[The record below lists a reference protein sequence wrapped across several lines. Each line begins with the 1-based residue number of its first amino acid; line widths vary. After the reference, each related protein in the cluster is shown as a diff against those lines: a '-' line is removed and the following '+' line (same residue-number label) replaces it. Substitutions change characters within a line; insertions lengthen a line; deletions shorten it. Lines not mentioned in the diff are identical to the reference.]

1 MSQLSKAQLATENS
15 TSFPNNTTGYIT
27 PALLRDFNTNM
38 IDSNVNQTVYTTDSA
53 SFDSR
58 IDSLESFSSSIA
70 IDYINQ
76 TELNAATASLSASLT
91 TTINTKVS
99 NTTFN
104 SFSASV
110 TQSITD
116 LQNGKANLN
125 GGNSFTGSQ
134 AIYGDITA
142 SGDIV
147 AQSDITASGN
157 IKATGIS
164 GSGLSI
170 VGNTILGGNAFDSSS
185 INGFVFVTNPQK
197 FRFGTTIFTD
207 YTASVDAE
215 INGLTTTSSFN
226 TFTQSYLI
234 DSASVDSRLDSLEA
248 FSSSLDATFATDAQ
262 LAAVSSALNLAKLET
277 SSFNTFSTSVDS
289 RLDSLESFSS
299 SLDAT
304 FATDAQLNA
313 SSSTLQAN
321 IDTKLNTSSF
331 NTFSTSVDSRLDS
344 IEGAGYVTSAIT
356 ASSVITASFDNGTR
370 NLTFTKGDAS
380 QFSVNIP
387 DVSGSGGTTN
397 TGSLLVTA
405 SAAGNTITFTKG
417 DASTF
422 DVTVAGGSGSIDTS
436 SFITTGELTGTQY
449 ISGALEFTGS
459 ARIKIAT
466 ASFVNT
472 GTGQS
477 QVSIQ
482 YNPSASALTYNEVNT
497 NLPQY
502 LNQAIK
508 VGMIATG
515 SLVGGL
521 VKVFAN
527 PSETGSAVD
536 GTTTNEGGLL
546 FASQSTTDWR
556 YVFGYNGNPEGDGGK
571 AFVVQR
577 GLHKL
582 AGNATSIPTAS
593 LSLYPIGSPIYWS
606 ELAQGACTLTR
617 PTNGRVLRLGYI
629 AAIENGANPYVREIW
644 YDPIWEEGETIYLP
658 QISGSVTLTNSN
670 LLTTS
675 SISTLT
681 GSFATTASNTFTGQ
695 QTLSDVDL
703 LNQIT
708 LDDYSGSLVLF
719 GKGFTSSSM
728 TNITASTSAVDNI
741 IFKTNNN
748 TAATL
753 LSGSANL
760 FVNPAAPTTGFTRLV
775 GTAGNIELNASNV
788 PQISSSMV
796 FPITMNNNYFGGNG
810 STLAMR
816 GPISASGWTI
826 SGNSILGT
834 VNIGSSATLHA
845 ERINSL
851 TMTGNQ
857 IAGTVTITANSSS
870 LASAFTIANNNIN
883 GGFTITAISSSLS
896 ANNNNINDSAFTIT
910 NNFFSGSL
918 GTGLLAFNRNNIG
931 GQSNQLTIQGGVP
944 AGGAGSPSL
953 SDNTILGGSNTLFVD
968 VANAPLTGSAPYS
981 SAIRNIIGG
990 NSLVVSGSS
999 ALAHTQTYGSAFF
1012 GRFNA
1017 NDGIRNKTAQTVF
1030 SVGTGTST
1038 TNRKTG
1044 FLIDSG
1050 SNTFVEGTFN
1060 VSGSTSLTGSL
1071 TIQSGS
1077 SFFANGNK
1085 QFNVGAFQSNITQS
1099 GSANVSQSM
1108 NFETTDISSGV
1119 SIASNSRITL
1129 ENSGTYNI
1137 QFSAQIDRVSGS
1149 GTDTVHIWLKKN
1161 GTNVSASAGA
1171 VTISGGAA
1179 AAKTIAA
1186 WNYVVDA
1193 AANDYYELVWEATD
1207 SNIQLINQAAGGNIP
1222 STPSI
1227 ILTVTQVR

>member
-27 PALLRDFNTNM
+27 PALLRDFNTDM

-134 AIYGDITA
+134 AIDGNITA

-226 TFTQSYLI
+226 TFTQSYKV

-262 LAAVSSALNLAKLET
+262 LAAVSSSLNLAKLE
-277 SSFNTFSTSVDS
+277 
-289 RLDSLESFSS
+289 
-299 SLDAT
+299 
-304 FATDAQLNA
+304 
-313 SSSTLQAN
+313 
-321 IDTKLNTSSF
+321 TSSF

-356 ASSVITASFDNGTR
+356 ASSVITASFDNSSR
-370 NLTFTKGDAS
+370 NLTFTKGNGSTFA
-380 QFSVNIP
+380 VNIP

-422 DVTVAGGSGSIDTS
+422 NVTVAGGTVDTS

-449 ISGALEFTGS
+449 ISGSLVFTGS
-459 ARIKIAT
+459 ARIQIAT
-466 ASFVNT
+466 ASFVNI
-472 GTGQS
+472 GSGQS
-477 QVSIQ
+477 TIGLQ
-482 YNPSASALTYNEVNT
+482 YDPSASALTYNEVNT

-502 LNQAIK
+502 LNQAVK

-521 VKVFAN
+521 VKVYID

-536 GTTTNEGGLL
+536 NTTTNQGGLL
-546 FASQSTTDWR
+546 YASQSTTDWR
-556 YVFGYNGNPEGDGGK
+556 YVFGLNSNPESNGGK
-571 AFVVQR
+571 AFIVQK

-593 LSLYPIGSPIYWS
+593 LSLYPIGSPIYWDGQ
-606 ELAQGACTLTR
+606 AQGACTLVR

-644 YDPIWEEGETIYLP
+644 YDPIWEEGQTTYLP
-658 QISGSVTLTNSN
+658 NLSGSVFISN
-670 LLTTS
+670 Q
-675 SISTLT
+675 STQFLPH
-681 GSFATTASNTFTGQ
+681 
-695 QTLSDVDL
+695 
-703 LNQIT
+703 
-708 LDDYSGSLVLF
+708 
-719 GKGFTSSSM
+719 
-728 TNITASTSAVDNI
+728 ITASTSGLGNV
-741 IFKTNNN
+741 IFNTNSN
-748 TAATL
+748 TTQTE

-760 FVNPAAPTTGFTRLV
+760 IVNPIAA
-775 GTAGNIELNASNV
+775 TAGFKRVVTSGNIATQGAL
-788 PQISSSMV
+788 PQISSS
-796 FPITMNNNYFGGNG
+796 ITMSGNILPG
-810 STLAMR
+810 SSTNITLR
-816 GPISASGWTI
+816 GPISSSAYTLGANLVPGTI
-826 SGNSILGT
+826 NVGA
-834 VNIGSSATLHA
+834 SATLHA
-845 ERINSL
+845 ERIVNGLTISNNYIPGTLSL
-851 TMTGNQ
+851 IANQTALSGTAPVTATGNA
-857 IAGTVTITANSSS
+857 IAGTVQLAVSSS
-870 LASAFTIANNNIN
+870 AVAYSNNVVNGTHVVENAYWSQSVGVGRVTIANNTI
-883 GGFTITAISSSLS
+883 GGGTQNLIISGGLLGATQPIFSNNVMLG
-896 ANNNNINDSAFTIT
+896 NNNT
-910 NNFFSGSL
+910 L
-918 GTGLLAFNRNNIG
+918 Y
-931 GQSNQLTIQGGVP
+931 SN
-944 AGGAGSPSL
+944 
-953 SDNTILGGSNTLFVD
+953 
-968 VANAPLTGSAPYS
+968 VAAAVLTGSTYLNSAVNNTIIGNGLIVSAS
-981 SAIRNIIGG
+981 SA
-990 NSLVVSGSS
+990 NSLTNTLGS
-999 ALAHTQTYGSAFF
+999 TFV

-1017 NDGIRNKTAQTVF
+1017 IDGNKAKTAETVF
-1030 SVGTGTST
+1030 AVGTGTST
-1038 TNRKTG
+1038 TKKTG

-1071 TIQSGS
+1071 NIQSGS

-1085 QFNVGAFQSNITQS
+1085 QFNVGAFQSGVSQS
-1099 GSANVSQSM
+1099 GSANVSQSI
-1108 NFETTDISSGV
+1108 NFEVTDISSGV

-1129 ENSGTYNI
+1129 ANSGTYNI

-1149 GTDTVHIWLKKN
+1149 GTDTIHIWLKKN
-1161 GTNVSASAGA
+1161 GSNVNASAGA
-1171 VTISGGAA
+1171 VTISGGAS

-1186 WNYVVDA
+1186 WNYVVNA
-1193 AANDYYELVWEATD
+1193 NANDYYELVWQTTD
-1207 SNIQLINQAAGGNIP
+1207 ANIKLINDAAGGNIP

>member
-38 IDSNVNQTVYTTDSA
+38 IDSNVNQTAYTTDSA

-76 TELNAATASLSASLT
+76 AELNAATASLSASLT
-91 TTINTKVS
+91 TTINTKIS

-134 AIYGDITA
+134 SIDGNITA
-142 SGDIV
+142 SGDIF

-164 GSGLSI
+164 GSGLAI
-170 VGNTILGGNAFDSSS
+170 AGNTILGGNAFDSSS

-197 FRFGTTIFTD
+197 FKFGTTTFTD

-226 TFTQSYLI
+226 TFTQSYKV

-289 RLDSLESFSS
+289 RLDSLEAFSS

-344 IEGAGYVTSAIT
+344 IEGAGYVTAAIT
-356 ASSVITASFDNGTR
+356 ASSVITASFDNSSR

-422 DVTVAGGSGSIDTS
+422 NVTVAGGTVDTS
-436 SFITTGELTGTQY
+436 SFITTGELTGTQF
-449 ISGALEFTGS
+449 ISGALVFTGS
-459 ARIKIAT
+459 ARIQIST
-466 ASFVNT
+466 ASFVNI
-472 GTGQS
+472 GSGQP
-477 QVSIQ
+477 QVSLK
-482 YNPSASALTYNEVNT
+482 YDPSASALSYFEVNT

-502 LNQAIK
+502 LNQAVK

-521 VKVFAN
+521 VKVYID

-536 GTTTNEGGLL
+536 GSTTNGGGLL
-546 FASQSTTDWR
+546 YASQSTTDWR
-556 YVFGYNGNPEGDGGK
+556 YVFGYNGNPQTDGTS

-582 AGNATSIPTAS
+582 AGNATSIPTGS
-593 LSLYPIGSPIYWS
+593 LSQYPIGTPLYWS
-606 ELAQGACTLTR
+606 GQAQGAITLTR
-617 PTNGRVLRLGYI
+617 PTNGVVLRLGYI

-644 YDPIWEEGETIYLP
+644 YDPVWEEGETTYSPNL
-658 QISGSVTLTNSN
+658 SGSIIISNQPSQLLPNVTASAGSTANIIFNTNSN
-670 LLTTS
+670 T
-675 SISTLT
+675 
-681 GSFATTASNTFTGQ
+681 ATT
-695 QTLSDVDL
+695 
-703 LNQIT
+703 
-708 LDDYSGSLVLF
+708 LV
-719 GKGFTSSSM
+719 
-728 TNITASTSAVDNI
+728 
-741 IFKTNNN
+741 
-748 TAATL
+748 
-753 LSGSANL
+753 SGSANL
-760 FVNPAAPTTGFTRLV
+760 FVNPAAPTAGFRRQI
-775 GTAGNIELNASNV
+775 GSGSGNIALNASNI

-796 FPITMNNNYFGGNG
+796 FPINMSNNYFGGNG
-810 STLAMR
+810 TSISSR
-816 GPISASGWTI
+816 GPISSSAWTI

-834 VNIGSSATLHA
+834 LNIGGTAA
-845 ERINSL
+845 ANAQAIV
-851 TMTGNQ
+851 
-857 IAGTVTITANSSS
+857 AGAIITANNIIGTAAINSP
-870 LASAFTIANNNIN
+870 LNNL
-883 GGFTITAISSSLS
+883 TQPA
-896 ANNNNINDSAFTIT
+896 
-910 NNFFSGSL
+910 
-918 GTGLLAFNRNNIG
+918 
-931 GQSNQLTIQGGVP
+931 QLT
-944 AGGAGSPSL
+944 
-953 SDNTILGGSNTLFVD
+953 N
-968 VANAPLTGSAPYS
+968 
-981 SAIRNIIGG
+981 NIIGG
-990 NSLVVSGSS
+990 ALVLTAATSSIAWTGNTTQGTVTFTNQATGSQYSIASGSNGVYGAQNIIGGVLTITASGSADPNDFSGSTYIRHIERNLIAGNSNLVRLDGATTESNTLGSTAIIGNNLTVTGSS
-999 ALAHTQTYGSAFF
+999 ASPQFKSTILNHGSAFF
-1012 GRFNA
+1012 GRFNSQ
-1017 NDGIRNKTAQTVF
+1017 DGNKAKSAQTVF
-1030 SVGTGTST
+1030 AVGTGTST
-1038 TNRKTG
+1038 TARKTG
-1044 FLIDSG
+1044 FLVDSG
-1050 SNTFVEGTFN
+1050 SNTFVEGTFT
-1060 VSGSTSLTGSL
+1060 VSGSTSTTGSI

-1077 SFFANGNK
+1077 GDLYMYGHK
-1085 QFNVGAFQSNITQS
+1085 MFNYGAFQTNVTNS
-1099 GSANVSQSM
+1099 GSAGVSQSI
-1108 NFETTDISSGV
+1108 NFEITDTANGV
-1119 SIASNSRITL
+1119 SMVSNSRMTF
-1129 ENSGTYNI
+1129 ENAGVYSTT
-1137 QFSAQIDRVSGS
+1137 FSAQFQCSSGA
-1149 GTDTVHIWLKKN
+1149 DTAWVWLKKN
-1161 GTNVSASAGA
+1161 GTNVAESATKITMANNTSQTMT
-1171 VTISGGAA
+1171 V
-1179 AAKTIAA
+1179 
-1186 WNYVVDA
+1186 NFVNELV
-1193 AANDYYELVWEATD
+1193 ANDYLEIAWQNN
-1207 SNIQLINQAAGGNIP
+1207 SGNAVIIAENASGNVPAIP
-1222 STPSI
+1222 AV
-1227 ILTVTQVR
+1227 ILTSVQVR